1 MQRLVA
7 PMLGNECDEAVV
19 AEALP
24 KAATSVEALG
34 AILGDD
40 AFLAGET
47 MILADLHLVPILSY
61 ATNTAE
67 GAEMVAA
74 RPTMAR
80 WWEMMSA
87 RDSVVKTEPS
97 LG

>member
-1 MQRLVA
+1 M
-7 PMLGNECDEAVV
+7 V

-24 KAATSVEALG
+24 KAATSLEALG

-40 AFLAGET
+40 AYLAGET
-47 MILADLHLVPILSY
+47 MSLTDLHAVPIFAY

-67 GAEMVAA
+67 GAEMIAA
-74 RPTMAR
+74 QPTMAR
-80 WWEMMSA
+80 WWAAMSA
-87 RDSVVKTEPS
+87 RESVVKTEPS